1 MALWLLYIM
10 ISHHSLQNK
19 VQMTKTEP
27 LNEDGSPPHHET
39 QTVKLEMEDKMVQI
53 KKMQN
58 GRRLGG

>member
-1 MALWLLYIM
+1 METT

-27 LNEDGSPPHHET
+27 LNEDCSPPHHKT

-53 KKMQN
+53 KKCKME
-58 GRRLGG
+58 GGWEVR